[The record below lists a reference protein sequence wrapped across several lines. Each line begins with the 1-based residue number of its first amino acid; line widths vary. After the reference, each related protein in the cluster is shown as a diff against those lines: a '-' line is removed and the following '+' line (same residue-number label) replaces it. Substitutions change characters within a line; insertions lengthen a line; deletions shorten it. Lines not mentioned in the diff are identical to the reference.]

1 MELMYSV
8 LKDNSGGVI
17 CGRIMEALVVVVVLD
32 VVILAVSQRDEVFNL
47 KPVSQARHRFTAVH
61 WKQFVIAE
69 EQEKQL
75 NPTL

>member
-1 MELMYSV
+1 MYSV

-17 CGRIMEALVVVVVLD
+17 CGRIKEALVVVVLD
-32 VVILAVSQRDEVFNL
+32 VLLAVSQRDEVFNL

-69 EQEKQL
+69 EQETQL
-75 NPTL
+75 DPTL